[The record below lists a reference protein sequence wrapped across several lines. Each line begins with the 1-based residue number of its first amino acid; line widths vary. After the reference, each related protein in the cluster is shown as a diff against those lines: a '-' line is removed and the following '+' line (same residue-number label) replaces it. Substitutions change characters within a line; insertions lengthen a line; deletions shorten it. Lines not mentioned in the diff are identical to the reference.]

1 MAIKRIIRN
10 FIESNNNLNYII
22 NKLILQDNNPNYY
35 ISNKLFKFCL
45 NNVEDPIFL
54 NELTNILKN
63 ISTRKDIDPL
73 PIRKIT
79 NLSRNNFNREK
90 LKMYTDNFNT
100 PCVFTF
106 NENFDKLKDLR
117 ENILNS
123 DIKIIYCKETATYSK
138 SANFDSKKH
147 NIFNQHIEKNDLLDI
162 IPGLSDYLLI
172 GDVFI
177 SKKGDFTGLHNE
189 IEQTLNIQIEG
200 KKKWVLIDPKYSE
213 DLLPVKST
221 NIINYYS
228 LYSNNKVMFDK
239 FHKKITRYE
248 VELLENDCLFIPSWM
263 YHAIDTKEDSLSLSL
278 RYKVGSIHNE
288 LYFPEN
294 IFNKLINHLNF
305 NNIVTSGNNDDIF
318 NFIIKII
325 LEKLIGVEYNIEETK
340 KQLYYKYINNL
351 VETYLKQT
359 NTSS

>member
-1 MAIKRIIRN
+1 MAIKRIIRH

-22 NKLILQDNNPNYY
+22 NNLILQNNNPKYN

-54 NELTNILKN
+54 NELNDILKN
-63 ISTRKDIDPL
+63 ISARKDIDPL

-90 LKMYTDNFNT
+90 LKMFTDNFNT

-106 NENFDKLKDLR
+106 NKNFDKLKDLR

-123 DIKIIYCKETATYSK
+123 DIKLIYCKETSTYSK

-147 NIFNQHIEKNDLLDI
+147 NIFNQYVEKNDLLDI
-162 IPGLSDYLLI
+162 IPRLDDYLI
-172 GDVFI
+172 MGNGFI

-189 IEQTLNIQIEG
+189 IEQTLNIQIKG
-200 KKKWVLIDPKYSE
+200 KKKWILIDPKYSE

-228 LYSNNKVMFDK
+228 LYSHNKDMFDK
-239 FHKKITRYE
+239 FHKKIIRYE

-278 RYKVGSIHNE
+278 RYKVGSFHNE

-305 NNIVTSGNNDDIF
+305 NKIVTPGNNDDIF

-340 KQLYYKYINNL
+340 KQLYYIKLKELI
-351 VETYLKQT
+351 ETYLNTIDT
-359 NTSS
+359 NS